1 MGKILKKVFYRIF
14 LFSLIFFTTKFIF
27 KIETVYASEFDS
39 SSFIKKVSK
48 SYTKK
53 FCNSIAFGLSKES
66 AMNFSIAENNQ
77 VFEKRKEMKNIDKN
91 LLAEE
96 ISTSVIEKCGYPI
109 NLMGES
115 GIQEFKNYYLSKD
128 NNLKSTQL
136 K

>member
-77 VFEKRKEMKNIDKN
+77 VFEKRKEMKNINKE

-96 ISTSVIEKCGYPI
+96 ISISVVEECGYPI
-109 NLMGES
+109 SLS
-115 GIQEFKNYYLSKD
+115 GQKGINEFKNYYLEKDSKS
-128 NNLKSTQL
+128 K
-136 K
+136 